1 MKYIKVR
8 IVIGSSNGVFDIYY
22 DNIDSN
28 KRATLH
34 SNGLPATGLTFSELS
49 TTDGV
54 IVSVPDESTSIV
66 VSSDPDSFCSI
77 DSNVN
82 NDSYTIP
89 IGCYTYTVTSN
100 IGIFNYYYT
109 DCECNEITRT
119 IDGTNGQVEHTFCAL
134 YNTVNAGELEVTS
147 ISGCQSTTLE
157 LCYDENL
164 PSLACECEI
173 VPTPTPTPTSTPTQ
187 YYVLVGPYSTSYDA
201 CVAGNQTGAVMGTY
215 TVTNGTIEVNS
226 IVYSNPIL
234 GETSA
239 VTGAP
244 GWYSISASFIG
255 IYNSI
260 RLDSAG
266 KIVELG
272 GDCIL

>member
-8 IVIGSSNGVFDIYY
+8 IVVGSSNSLFDIYY
-22 DNIDSN
+22 NSIDSN
-28 KRATLH
+28 TRALIYET
-34 SNGLPATGLTFSELS
+34 GLPAIGLTNQELS
-49 TTDGV
+49 NFDG
-54 IVSVPDESTSIV
+54 ILVSVPDEATSIV
-66 VSSDPDSFCSI
+66 LGSEPDAFCSE
-77 DSNVN
+77 NGN

-100 IGIFNYYYT
+100 GGPSNYYYT
-109 DCECNEITRT
+109 DCECNDITAT

-134 YNTVNAGELEVTS
+134 YDTVNVGELGLTFIQGCESTS
-147 ISGCQSTTLE
+147 VQ
-157 LCYDENL
+157 LCYDENS

-173 VPTPTPTPTSTPTQ
+173 VPTPTPEPTQ
-187 YYVLVGPYSTSYDA
+187 YYVLVGPYSNSIDA

-215 TVTNGTIEVNS
+215 TVTNSDIDINS

-234 GETSA
+234 GETST

-244 GWYSISASFIG
+244 GWYSIAASFIG
-255 IYNSI
+255 IYSSI

-266 KIVELG
+266 TIVELG
-272 GDCIL
+272 GSCILS